1 MQPKGLPYDSIVMR
15 ELGQSFADR
24 GFFEVNL
31 ASGSME
37 WANNF
42 VLEKYGMTLEQI
54 QAMTLFDL
62 VPSEHHDALTSSVA
76 DETKGRSQKF
86 SIWPGKA
93 ANGKLVWWYVTKA
106 KGAHPYHWYK
116 AEYLNTTEK
125 TGPEYASMLAA
136 MQTANSYNDLAARLL
151 DHQEWTQHEISRL
164 IHLKTDM
171 SDQFA
176 KQTTEILRLIGTD
189 TIHEQRMAS
198 FETSIKKAASEAA
211 QSAIKEITVSA
222 EKAGKAITVQAHKA
236 GQGLAKKVTV
246 PVSLIAAFAAIAQ
259 WLINTYLHK

>member
-1 MQPKGLPYDSIVMR
+1 
-15 ELGQSFADR
+15 
-24 GFFEVNL
+24 
-31 ASGSME
+31 
-37 WANNF
+37 
-42 VLEKYGMTLEQI
+42 
-54 QAMTLFDL
+54 
-62 VPSEHHDALTSSVA
+62 
-76 DETKGRSQKF
+76 
-86 SIWPGKA
+86 
-93 ANGKLVWWYVTKA
+93 
-106 KGAHPYHWYK
+106 
-116 AEYLNTTEK
+116 
-125 TGPEYASMLAA
+125 
-136 MQTANSYNDLAARLL
+136 
-151 DHQEWTQHEISRL
+151 
-164 IHLKTDM
+164 M